1 MAAAVRKPRRR
12 EPLPPDEAPTHDLCP
27 LCEGKGSVE
36 PVCAEL
42 FRETC
47 RQVKEIA

>member
-1 MAAAVRKPRRR
+1 MAAAIRKPRKV
-12 EPLPPDEAPTHDLCP
+12 PPPPPDEADTHDLCP
-27 LCEGKGSVE
+27 LCEGKGSVD
-36 PVCAEL
+36 PLAADL